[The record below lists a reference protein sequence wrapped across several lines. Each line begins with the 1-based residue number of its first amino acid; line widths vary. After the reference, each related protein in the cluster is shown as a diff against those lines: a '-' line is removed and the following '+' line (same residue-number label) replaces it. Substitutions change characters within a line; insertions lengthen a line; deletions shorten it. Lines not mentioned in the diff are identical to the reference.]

1 MKRWKDD
8 WEFFFFFFMVAG
20 ITEQKKRLFLQS
32 LSLLAD
38 THRAECTV
46 FLTLP
51 IISSYHSFSHPT
63 VSQPVV
69 CNALCT
75 QPKSFLRP
83 SNVPLILPPFRPFLA
98 AVLYMPSICLWR
110 FATPPLPDRLCW
122 VSQLRPDTS
131 LPSPP
136 PSTLVC
142 AFRGVGWGEAGGRG
156 EETPKWGVHVW
167 TRPELSRPP
176 ESELL
181 FDNLGFTWY
190 PFVFSFCLLLFF
202 FFLPFS
208 FAPFPIFTPCCQS
221 RHSLIADLFR
231 TLILM
236 ADWIKNKKW
245 IPDSDLNPMPFTM
258 LTKLIQ
264 NRFRVPLC

>member
-1 MKRWKDD
+1 
-8 WEFFFFFFMVAG
+8 MVAG

-142 AFRGVGWGEAGGRG
+142 AFRGGGVGGGGGE
-156 EETPKWGVHVW
+156 K
-167 TRPELSRPP
+167 RPQNEGST
-176 ESELL
+176 SELGRNFLARRNRSCFLTTWALLDIRSFSL
-181 FDNLGFTWY
+181 F
-190 PFVFSFCLLLFF
+190 VFF
-202 FFLPFS
+202 FFF
-208 FAPFPIFTPCCQS
+208 FPSVF
-221 RHSLIADLFR
+221 FR
-231 TLILM
+231 PVPYFYTLLSIT
-236 ADWIKNKKW
+236 
-245 IPDSDLNPMPFTM
+245 S
-258 LTKLIQ
+258 
-264 NRFRVPLC
+264 